1 MQKLILLALL
11 AAVTGAR
18 PAYACDGDNRIM
30 FDTPV
35 KLEGV
40 LKSGQGKHD
49 VQGAFDYVYLELA
62 VPLCVD
68 APKPPAD
75 EEFAPESLAE
85 PVTRVQIAGEAAGTD
100 LPIGSRVQVDGT
112 LFAAH
117 TMWHVEDVL
126 IDAAEAIRH

>member
-1 MQKLILLALL
+1 MPQLILLALL
-11 AAVTGAR
+11 AAVAGAP
-18 PAYACDGDNRIM
+18 PAIACEGDERIM

-40 LKSGQGKHD
+40 LKTGQGKHD

-62 VPLCVD
+62 GPVCVD
-68 APKPPAD
+68 APKPAAD

-85 PVTRVQIAGEAAGTD
+85 PVTRVQIAGEAVGTD
-100 LPIGSRVQVDGT
+100 LPIGSRVEVDGT

-126 IDAAEAIRH
+126 IDAGEVVRQ